1 MLLTILELWIAIDK
15 CAITDLPLLKDYDH
29 EIPTE
34 VFQSL
39 LLCRLHD
46 MERLNRIE
54 GYIEQ
59 RNVFSRQKSCPS
71 IFRAYN
77 DAQCFSTRYFF
88 GSVKHQIM
96 LRDIETQAKADRSA
110 KDDELKV
117 LQEKYRKLMEL
128 HSQSECEYYEVID
141 KWGDPQE
148 LHMHEWPLP
157 SSIPA
162 KQAVVVE
169 LDPPIPLQVW
179 RDATIFLIQDV
190 LGSFCSNELGPR
202 AQYALRDYHGLRNWQ
217 VPSIRGRIHLL
228 SEVKPHFGTHRKN
241 RTVESLGESD
251 ICLNNGLKF
260 LYFDGENNA
269 FMSKLET
276 SKAFLR
282 NYLIKLPER
291 SKELEKFISR
301 TCARPNGEELNEVI
315 ASQPQFLSHMKLNEG
330 KALAS
335 IPCVYKLQWM
345 SILRELTSPQID
357 LNKVET
363 AIIVAQI
370 CLQTGP
376 ALSGHIC
383 RASHIIL
390 TDNRFVSRLLEAL
403 NKHIARIEE
412 NLESGSPY
420 TASILIE
427 ASIIARDNLSA
438 KDDEDSLQYL
448 LLDRWHR
455 NTHRTSPIA
464 IGQISNYEN
473 YCLDLAIKQY
483 WPGYVPKLGWHASSS
498 AEYWLENSSTTVHY
512 NTLTGRL
519 LVHGSPL
526 LYLPADI
533 LARESYGWNFQAK
546 ESSKITPY
554 ISADK
559 PYQKNSNSLLIRA
572 IKRGKV
578 YDFIPSG
585 IIAGLIP
592 ESFINDFVHWYHH
605 DKEEVEFRPI
615 VSPWISSKDNW
626 RLVSEGPKWKLIHD
640 NNDKVVDPSSA
651 TAKSICKIFG
661 VLDNVLNQNVVYS
674 PIKNDLSILLPR
686 LRISFFIRNMSDSIE
701 SHQFRGIQVDEQQFI
716 GILVGL
722 ESKFT
727 LRSSDGSED
736 RLVLVPNGQII
747 FEKKDVCTTEP
758 HTYTLT
764 NVTGIEQALSMMNSA
779 AIKSSICLTKEE
791 AFLLEQIAKLAPGR
805 KLYPTNE
812 RVMQEVAWNSQL
824 SFISQHGLFYKIS
837 KEIVQNISRI
847 GFLYPHQA
855 VPELEIEHADD
866 ELVERDLIKSSQLRV
881 DGFGA
886 ELFSTTFDKNYK
898 SRDCTQGCGRAMRTI
913 GMAKRARN
921 VRLPLQES
929 PQNDVIARMYQLLSN
944 ASDFS
949 AKEEEPTLHEMQYN
963 ASWLIDPEGTV
974 GNLWYKTH
982 HSFQNRSGWL
992 DPYAVIMWLAAQTFK
1007 PENSNQVNQVLF
1019 ALAFLPPMSPIEPS
1033 STDAVENITK
1043 KKNDAISV
1051 FVEKLQEQWPNQ
1063 HPQEPPAS
1071 SYIDGRAAMSAISGK
1086 WKTWHKNLLFAEYL
1100 SRIFDALHTY
1110 DVQSQNPS
1118 FLSIRSQIM
1127 PATSHKAFISM
1138 DDMFQINSPSNVP
1151 VPDIE
1156 LEICSQVSSEDST
1169 SHMRLVSILKY
1180 LKEEAVSPY
1189 EQHYLIELENSL
1201 SALKR
1206 QSLHYSVSQSKKE
1219 VEDALRSYKSA
1230 STHFHDL
1237 ILKSL
1242 MLDTDMTI
1250 PDSERSTPRWSNTR
1264 IQTQQTAMTMM
1275 APPNRDN
1282 TVMQLNMGEGK
1293 SSVLVPSIALALADS
1308 SRLVRFIV
1316 TKPQFRQMYQ
1326 SLIARYGNMVSR
1338 RIYQFLIPRD
1348 IRLDRDKIQVIQQIL
1363 RECMEEGGIMLVQP
1377 EHLLSFQLMGIE
1389 CWFNSDDIVARE
1401 LSMLQEYLDVHSRG
1415 IIDESNENLSAK
1427 YELVYT
1433 IGQQRATEHSPQR
1446 WLVVLQVL
1454 ELVQRLAPY
1463 IKSKYPQFYEV
1474 YEWNRLAKQICHQ
1487 GLEGFPIARQPETTR
1502 IAVQRGEEQI
1512 LDRSR
1517 HWYPTKTS
1525 RLDRWGVIAHV
1536 LSQKRWRV
1544 NYGVDVNRV
1553 PKTRLAVPF
1562 RAKDEPALSGTN
1574 DSRYVLPTSVK
1585 QFDLPEQRH
1594 TSALVLSYIVR
1605 PENNVFMMPKC
1616 MISEGETSSGTD
1628 ILRSLVQLKPQVRV
1642 ILDVGAQIIDL
1653 TNQEAAQQWLRMVQ
1667 PDDDLTQAAIYFDEN
1682 DILSVVDRFGC
1693 IELLQFSPFAKQ
1705 MDKCLIFLDESH
1717 TQGTDL
1723 RLPQDYRAAV
1733 TLGNNLTKDRLVQAC
1748 MRMRKLAHVNIEA
1761 ASLQEEQERE
1771 LFPEAEEERQV
1782 EKPPYAEALAHPI
1795 HPNLRYFVQHGKID
1809 MHRGGFLHAFSS
1821 LANTSTAINANVEEL
1836 PRNLLVTE
1844 DFAQTIKIEWQRNY
1858 QSDLFQRPVQWVLTA
1873 RLEDESKV
1881 HLVIISPYEAQGL
1894 LEDIKSSATVTLHI
1908 YSPHM
1913 NETHPFLDNLML
1925 YTIPERKKAK
1935 MIPQNLVIQLNLFAG
1950 QLYLSSFKKYTQI
1963 CDTLCLFWN
1972 VCESDIALGPDG
1984 FIPLGCKI
1992 FLTKTRRN
2000 NESVDKTHMGKILN
2014 GLLLGEED
2022 FS

>member
-1 MLLTILELWIAIDK
+1 MPEVYKPTTSNLWYLFHHVFLPPKLPNGDDRSAEDDIDLLKIVQDSLDDFSCVIGEEHRDVVRGLYRRIDRMRYTRNINGYLDEDRLYEGFKKPINGTLFDPKTIVEWALEVTEQNAGLLIRKSQDRAIFEPFKRSPDNASIMTTRGRLIRQFPSVSVSVPADVIEEPGFNQVIASTLATMSYQPVPGMRPQVMKAKQCHDEERDTIKPDVVTEFLVGFLFSLGCQTNQQGLCTNTREEVMWNSSKLPWRRSPTWLLVRVTLQLTMNRATAHKYYENSPEGSSQMLLTILELWIAIDK

-77 DAQCFSTRYFF
+77 DAQCFSIRYFF

-148 LHMHEWPLP
+148 LHSTSCVRCGYEARAKQLMIKVHEWPLP

-260 LYFDGENNA
+260 LYFDGENDA

-301 TCARPNGEELNEVI
+301 TCARPNGEELNKVI

-533 LARESYGWNFQAK
+533 LARESYVRLFGRSLINVMPSNIKGMEFSCKRVFQDHTVHFSRQA
-546 ESSKITPY
+546 
-554 ISADK
+554 IS
-559 PYQKNSNSLLIRA
+559 KNSNSLLIRA

-758 HTYTLT
+758 HTC
-764 NVTGIEQALSMMNSA
+764 VS
-779 AIKSSICLTKEE
+779 IKTD
-791 AFLLEQIAKLAPGR
+791 
-805 KLYPTNE
+805 
-812 RVMQEVAWNSQL
+812 RVS
-824 SFISQHGLFYKIS
+824 G
-837 KEIVQNISRI
+837 VQ
-847 GFLYPHQA
+847 
-855 VPELEIEHADD
+855 
-866 ELVERDLIKSSQLRV
+866 
-881 DGFGA
+881 
-886 ELFSTTFDKNYK
+886 
-898 SRDCTQGCGRAMRTI
+898 
-913 GMAKRARN
+913 
-921 VRLPLQES
+921 
-929 PQNDVIARMYQLLSN
+929 
-944 ASDFS
+944 
-949 AKEEEPTLHEMQYN
+949 
-963 ASWLIDPEGTV
+963 
-974 GNLWYKTH
+974 
-982 HSFQNRSGWL
+982 
-992 DPYAVIMWLAAQTFK
+992 
-1007 PENSNQVNQVLF
+1007 
-1019 ALAFLPPMSPIEPS
+1019 
-1033 STDAVENITK
+1033 
-1043 KKNDAISV
+1043 
-1051 FVEKLQEQWPNQ
+1051 
-1063 HPQEPPAS
+1063 
-1071 SYIDGRAAMSAISGK
+1071 SYSIDGILG
-1086 WKTWHKNLLFAEYL
+1086 
-1100 SRIFDALHTY
+1100 
-1110 DVQSQNPS
+1110 
-1118 FLSIRSQIM
+1118 
-1127 PATSHKAFISM
+1127 
-1138 DDMFQINSPSNVP
+1138 
-1151 VPDIE
+1151 
-1156 LEICSQVSSEDST
+1156 
-1169 SHMRLVSILKY
+1169 RLMNKG
-1180 LKEEAVSPY
+1180 
-1189 EQHYLIELENSL
+1189 
-1201 SALKR
+1201 
-1206 QSLHYSVSQSKKE
+1206 
-1219 VEDALRSYKSA
+1219 
-1230 STHFHDL
+1230 T
-1237 ILKSL
+1237 LKS
-1242 MLDTDMTI
+1242 
-1250 PDSERSTPRWSNTR
+1250 
-1264 IQTQQTAMTMM
+1264 
-1275 APPNRDN
+1275 
-1282 TVMQLNMGEGK
+1282 
-1293 SSVLVPSIALALADS
+1293 
-1308 SRLVRFIV
+1308 
-1316 TKPQFRQMYQ
+1316 
-1326 SLIARYGNMVSR
+1326 
-1338 RIYQFLIPRD
+1338 
-1348 IRLDRDKIQVIQQIL
+1348 
-1363 RECMEEGGIMLVQP
+1363 
-1377 EHLLSFQLMGIE
+1377 
-1389 CWFNSDDIVARE
+1389 
-1401 LSMLQEYLDVHSRG
+1401 
-1415 IIDESNENLSAK
+1415 
-1427 YELVYT
+1427 
-1433 IGQQRATEHSPQR
+1433 
-1446 WLVVLQVL
+1446 
-1454 ELVQRLAPY
+1454 
-1463 IKSKYPQFYEV
+1463 
-1474 YEWNRLAKQICHQ
+1474 
-1487 GLEGFPIARQPETTR
+1487 
-1502 IAVQRGEEQI
+1502 
-1512 LDRSR
+1512 
-1517 HWYPTKTS
+1517 
-1525 RLDRWGVIAHV
+1525 
-1536 LSQKRWRV
+1536 
-1544 NYGVDVNRV
+1544 
-1553 PKTRLAVPF
+1553 
-1562 RAKDEPALSGTN
+1562 
-1574 DSRYVLPTSVK
+1574 VK
-1585 QFDLPEQRH
+1585 FH
-1594 TSALVLSYIVR
+1594 
-1605 PENNVFMMPKC
+1605 
-1616 MISEGETSSGTD
+1616 
-1628 ILRSLVQLKPQVRV
+1628 
-1642 ILDVGAQIIDL
+1642 
-1653 TNQEAAQQWLRMVQ
+1653 
-1667 PDDDLTQAAIYFDEN
+1667 
-1682 DILSVVDRFGC
+1682 
-1693 IELLQFSPFAKQ
+1693 
-1705 MDKCLIFLDESH
+1705 
-1717 TQGTDL
+1717 
-1723 RLPQDYRAAV
+1723 
-1733 TLGNNLTKDRLVQAC
+1733 
-1748 MRMRKLAHVNIEA
+1748 
-1761 ASLQEEQERE
+1761 
-1771 LFPEAEEERQV
+1771 
-1782 EKPPYAEALAHPI
+1782 
-1795 HPNLRYFVQHGKID
+1795 
-1809 MHRGGFLHAFSS
+1809 
-1821 LANTSTAINANVEEL
+1821 
-1836 PRNLLVTE
+1836 
-1844 DFAQTIKIEWQRNY
+1844 
-1858 QSDLFQRPVQWVLTA
+1858 
-1873 RLEDESKV
+1873 
-1881 HLVIISPYEAQGL
+1881 
-1894 LEDIKSSATVTLHI
+1894 
-1908 YSPHM
+1908 
-1913 NETHPFLDNLML
+1913 
-1925 YTIPERKKAK
+1925 
-1935 MIPQNLVIQLNLFAG
+1935 
-1950 QLYLSSFKKYTQI
+1950 
-1963 CDTLCLFWN
+1963 
-1972 VCESDIALGPDG
+1972 
-1984 FIPLGCKI
+1984 
-1992 FLTKTRRN
+1992 
-2000 NESVDKTHMGKILN
+2000 
-2014 GLLLGEED
+2014 
-2022 FS
+2022 